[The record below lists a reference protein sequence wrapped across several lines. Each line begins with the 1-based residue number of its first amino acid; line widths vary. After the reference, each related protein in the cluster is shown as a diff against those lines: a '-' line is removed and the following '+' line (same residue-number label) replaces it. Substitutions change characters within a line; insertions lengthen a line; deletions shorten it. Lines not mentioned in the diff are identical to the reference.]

1 LAELRKIASRSGER
15 ELAYATDED
24 TRGIDSD
31 PHSNRFDFSS
41 DVVEWA
47 ETQAAIVAEAM
58 PKVVDEMVKE
68 GDGYERARQAFGVLL
83 STHGQAMFMA
93 SRYVGGVHV
102 SRNHKGDKD
111 ATAPFTVV
119 PAEQQKRS
127 LELVCQQVFS
137 CDAYNFDAE
146 FYNMLAPTRWNHWG
160 VDSPLRPDLP
170 VHEVILMW
178 QERILDRM
186 LSSLTLTRLHDSEM

>member
-1 LAELRKIASRSGER
+1 GDYYSTTIGPYDYWAIEYGYKPFKAGSPEAEVAELRKIAARSGER

-47 ETQAAIVAEAM
+47 ETQAKIVAEAL
-58 PKVVDEMVKE
+58 PRVTEDMVEE

-83 STHGQAMFMA
+83 GTHGQAMFMA

-102 SRNHKGDKD
+102 ARHHKGDKD
-111 ATAPFTVV
+111 GQAPFQVV
-119 PAEQQKRS
+119 PAEQQKKA
-127 LELVCQQVFS
+127 LDLVCEQVFS
-137 CDAYNFDAE
+137 CDAYKFD
-146 FYNMLAPTRWNHWG
+146 P
-160 VDSPLRPDLP
+160 
-170 VHEVILMW
+170 
-178 QERILDRM
+178 
-186 LSSLTLTRLHDSEM
+186 